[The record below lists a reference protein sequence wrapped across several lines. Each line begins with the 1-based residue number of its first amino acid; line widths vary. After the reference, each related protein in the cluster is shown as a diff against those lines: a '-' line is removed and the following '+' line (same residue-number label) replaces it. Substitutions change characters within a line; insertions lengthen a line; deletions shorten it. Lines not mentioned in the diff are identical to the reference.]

1 MYEMGG
7 AGSTKLKFFR
17 IIHKKSEKKLWY
29 FQILIVILQHIRVTK
44 NKEDYNMTK
53 IMSNPKEPTV
63 TYRHDY
69 ATEAH
74 NESEEY
80 PFMASCNNDE
90 LVNHVFAREEE
101 YARTGYAVDFLEMMA
116 NLKNEFEW

>member
-1 MYEMGG
+1 MF
-7 AGSTKLKFFR
+7 LQFIPQN
-17 IIHKKSEKKLWY
+17 IILKLWN

-53 IMSNPKEPTV
+53 IMPNSKEPAV

-74 NESEEY
+74 NESEEF
-80 PFMASCNNDE
+80 P
-90 LVNHVFAREEE
+90 
-101 YARTGYAVDFLEMMA
+101 
-116 NLKNEFEW
+116 

>member
-1 MYEMGG
+1 
-7 AGSTKLKFFR
+7 
-17 IIHKKSEKKLWY
+17 
-29 FQILIVILQHIRVTK
+29 
-44 NKEDYNMTK
+44 MTK

-63 TYRHDY
+63 TYRHNY

-116 NLKNEFEW
+116 DLKNEFETCWRN

>member
-1 MYEMGG
+1 
-7 AGSTKLKFFR
+7 
-17 IIHKKSEKKLWY
+17 
-29 FQILIVILQHIRVTK
+29 
-44 NKEDYNMTK
+44 MTK

-80 PFMASCNNDE
+80 LLWHHAIMTS
-90 LVNHVFAREEE
+90 
-101 YARTGYAVDFLEMMA
+101 
-116 NLKNEFEW
+116 W

>member
-1 MYEMGG
+1 
-7 AGSTKLKFFR
+7 
-17 IIHKKSEKKLWY
+17 
-29 FQILIVILQHIRVTK
+29 
-44 NKEDYNMTK
+44 MTK

-90 LVNHVFAREEE
+90 LVNHVFAREE
-101 YARTGYAVDFLEMMA
+101 GGGVI
-116 NLKNEFEW
+116 